1 MIVQNRYMTGDRLAR
16 LSLRVDAI
24 YCIVLGL
31 LIAVTAPIA
40 SSGEAVPPAL
50 LIAVGGMTFLWGVYV
65 WRASDQRPI
74 RTSTRFVMAANI
86 AASLALATT
95 GLVAGPTVLAFAAF
109 VLAID
114 VGAFAVSQG
123 VALRRLK
130 GSTAV

>member
-1 MIVQNRYMTGDRLAR
+1 MTGDQLAR

-40 SSGEAVPPAL
+40 SSGVAAPPAL
-50 LIAVGGMTFLWGVYV
+50 LIAIGSVTLLWGANV
-65 WRASDQRPI
+65 WRASYQRPI
-74 RTSTRFVMAANI
+74 RTSTRLVMAANI
-86 AASLALATT
+86 AASVALATT

-123 VALRRLK
+123 VALRRIK
-130 GSTAV
+130 NSTAT